1 MQWGFNWSN
10 GPFKAMDKI
19 GPYKII
25 DKLEKDGIELPYML
39 KVLKENNSESF
50 YNDRDEQLSPEG
62 NWISI

>member
-1 MQWGFNWSN
+1 MVLSRQW
-10 GPFKAMDKI
+10 
-19 GPYKII
+19 II
-25 DKLEKDGIELPYML
+25 NKLEKEGIELPYML